1 MKMKLLF
8 LFTFV
13 SSVVFAD
20 VLEVRL
26 WKAIPGSSAEL
37 MQHASEARSI
47 QAKLGGQV
55 VVATDRKGRLHYA
68 TAHENWTGWAAFQEK
83 LEASNEWSTFAQQVG
98 AAPSGTLEA
107 HYLINQVAPMLPSKV
122 YQVFVWEAYP
132 GRNAEM
138 IEAASTAQ
146 PLHEKLGASVG
157 INLDQMGRMHYL
169 MSFDTWADWARF
181 QDAGPSDEVASFFA
195 EFDSNPPAKLVDVF
209 SVTRVD

>member
-1 MKMKLLF
+1 MKIKLLF
-8 LFTFV
+8 LLTLVAGFA
-13 SSVVFAD
+13 SAD

-26 WKAIPGSSAEL
+26 WKAIPGNSAQL
-37 MQHASEARSI
+37 TQHASEARSI
-47 QAKLGGQV
+47 QLKLGGQV
-55 VVATDRKGRLHYA
+55 VVATDRQGRLHYA
-68 TAHENWTGWAAFQEK
+68 TAHKNWVEWAAFQEK
-83 LEASNEWSTFAQQVG
+83 LQASDEWTDFAQKIG
-98 AAPSGTLEA
+98 TAPAATLEA
-107 HYLINQVAPMLPSKV
+107 HYLANQVAPMLPSKV

-195 EFDSNPPAKLVDVF
+195 EFNSNPPAKLVDVF